1 MIDSIISFLTQN
13 IFENLCV
20 VALPSLLF
28 MGTNKKD
35 NKSLKNIASLYT
47 GLGVTFTFIGI
58 WGGLQAFDQNQIAQS
73 LPTILDRFKTSF
85 STSIVGMVVH
95 MIASHL
101 IDIWRPLKDSSDHSS
116 DHLTRWLDKKFSSDP
131 DWLDKKFSSDLRF
144 QRSILEFQ
152 QNISGT
158 ISSIDNTMSILLA
171 EIIKQNNQS
180 STNWQKFHTTQNLQ
194 LDTLSS
200 ISLEMANQSGLYS
213 RSNDLLQEI
222 IDQNNDQWHNLLID
236 VIEKLD
242 DKIETRLK
250 TILESLTFT
259 TSQMLEIVEENH
271 QFQQKLIDDREIQ
284 MIASHKMAENSV
296 KASEGFKSLVESYL
310 RMEKNATT
318 TGIALEQV
326 ATLGGQARESAR
338 NMQVVMDTFRTYFTE
353 QYNQTITKATEQQAA
368 KKFIILLDK

>member
-1 MIDSIISFLTQN
+1 MVLMIDSNQTSLFEIIAIVITIVFPTFLWWKT
-13 IFENLCV
+13 E
-20 VALPSLLF
+20 
-28 MGTNKKD
+28 KKD

-58 WGGLQAFDQNQIAQS
+58 YMGLQDFDPDQIAES
-73 LPTILDRFKTSF
+73 LPSILGGFKTCF
-85 STSIVGMVVH
+85 STSIVGMAFG
-95 MIASHL
+95 MIANYRA
-101 IDIWRPLKDSSDHSS
+101 DDKYPLKDFS
-116 DHLTRWLDKKFSSDP
+116 DHLI
-131 DWLDKKFSSDLRF
+131 DWLDKKSSSDDGL
-144 QRSILEFQ
+144 QKSILDFQ
-152 QNISGT
+152 QSIG
-158 ISSIDNTMSILLA
+158 IKMSSIDNTMSIVLA
-171 EIIKQNNQS
+171 EIIKQNNLS
-180 STNWQKFHTTQNLQ
+180 STNWQKLHTDQNLQ
-194 LDTLSS
+194 FNTLSS
-200 ISLEMANQSGLYS
+200 ILLEMANQSGLYS

-222 IDQNNDQWHNLLID
+222 IDQSNDQWHNLLID

-259 TSQMLEIVEENH
+259 TSQMLEIVGENH

-326 ATLGGQARESAR
+326 ADLGVRAKSSSQSMNEF
-338 NMQVVMDTFRTYFTE
+338 MKTFNDHFTE
-353 QYNQTITKATEQQAA
+353 QYNQTIAKATEQQAEYLVNVVA
-368 KKFIILLDK
+368 TILDRIEKKVG

>member
-1 MIDSIISFLTQN
+1 MIDSIISLLTWGY
-13 IFENLCV
+13 IPEITTV
-20 VALPSLLF
+20 VLPTYILLE
-28 MGTNKKD
+28 TNKKD
-35 NKSLKNIASLYT
+35 NKSLKSIASLYT

-58 WGGLQAFDQNQIAQS
+58 YKGLQAFDHTQIAES
-73 LPTILDRFKTSF
+73 LPSILGGFKTSF
-85 STSIVGMVVH
+85 STSIVGM
-95 MIASHL
+95 ASCMFANYR
-101 IDIWRPLKDSSDHSS
+101 IDIEYPLKDSS
-116 DHLTRWLDKKFSSDP
+116 DHLTRWLDKKSSSDI
-131 DWLDKKFSSDLRF
+131 RF

-152 QNISGT
+152 QSIGST
-158 ISSIDNTMSILLA
+158 MSSIDNTMSIVLA
-171 EIIKQNNQS
+171 EIIKQNNLS
-180 STNWQKFHTTQNLQ
+180 STNWQKLHTTQNLQ

-222 IDQNNDQWHNLLID
+222 IDQSNDQWHNLLID

-259 TSQMLEIVEENH
+259 TSQMLEIVGENH

-326 ATLGGQARESAR
+326 ADLGVRAKSSSQSMNEF
-338 NMQVVMDTFRTYFTE
+338 MKTFNDHFTE
-353 QYNQTITKATEQQAA
+353 QYNQTIAKATEQQAEYLVNVVA
-368 KKFIILLDK
+368 TILDRIEKSSNYCS